1 MAIYIQQS
9 PDEVRQSF
17 NLQRRAEIISVRLS
31 TASID
36 SRPQPEESRQE
47 LSVSVGHT
55 CVAEM
60 VTDGTLLTNIDF
72 ALFASPQDESVR
84 IFEVKCRFQVTYQL
98 EPGYQPTPE
107 EISAFSSA
115 NAVFNAWPYFREFV
129 QNTCLRMGFP
139 GTPSVPFLKLI
150 PKSEVKPV
158 PDEGNGAVPA
168 TKIDSRKPRSSKRPT
183 TERT

>member
-1 MAIYIQQS
+1 MAIYIEQS

-31 TASID
+31 TASTD
-36 SRPQPEESRQE
+36 SYTQPQESRQE

-55 CVAEM
+55 CSAEM
-60 VTDGTLLTNIDF
+60 MPDGTLSTNIDF
-72 ALFASPQDESVR
+72 AVFASQDESVR

-98 EPGYQPTPE
+98 EQGYQPTPE
-107 EISAFSSA
+107 EINAFSGA

-139 GTPSVPFLKLI
+139 GSPSVPFLKLI
-150 PKSEVKPV
+150 PKSEANLG
-158 PDEGNGAVPA
+158 PDEKKNEVLVV
-168 TKIDSRKPRSSKRPT
+168 KDSRKSRSSKPPA
-183 TERT
+183 TERP